1 MEKLKKKH
9 RNKCNGKG
17 QCGYDLIVAREIN
30 SNSHDQT
37 NSIYIY
43 MYNI

>member
-1 MEKLKKKH
+1 MEKLKKKKH

-37 NSIYIY
+37 KLYIYI
-43 MYNI
+43 I